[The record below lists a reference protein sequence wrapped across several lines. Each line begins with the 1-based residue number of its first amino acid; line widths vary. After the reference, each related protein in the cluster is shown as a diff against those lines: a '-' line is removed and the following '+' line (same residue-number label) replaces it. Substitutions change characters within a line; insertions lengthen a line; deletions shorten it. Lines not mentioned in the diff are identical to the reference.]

1 MSTLAELCSDLLLD
15 PLPPARKRN
24 PAVPHAPVRN
34 HRLNPTEQKV
44 FFYLFILIIISYFSL
59 IYLYRVINLFLS
71 VVCRA
76 FVMVPMI
83 EFAM

>member
-44 FFYLFILIIISYFSL
+44 FFSFILIIILFFSD
-59 IYLYRVINLFLS
+59 LFVSCDKSLS
-71 VVCRA
+71 LRCVSRFCHGA
-76 FVMVPMI
+76 ND
-83 EFAM
+83 